1 MHGAIGVWQKWLK
14 VPEHFKAD
22 AIMFCGDLTGKG
34 VVPFVQE
41 KGGWAHYF
49 YGKRELLKSEKQLQ
63 EMEQQIAMTGLYPIR
78 TTPEEVEQFKKDP
91 ALVDK
96 IMKEKIVARMKEWM
110 DQLVSTIDLKKI
122 PVVVMPGNDDDFAV
136 DAVIKSYADAGVVWA
151 LDGPIEVL
159 GFQVMSF
166 AHVNPTPWDTPR
178 EAPEE
183 KLAEMLE
190 VEMAKLDPKLPTI
203 FNIHAPPYGTSLDQ
217 APKLRKD
224 LTPEVGP
231 GGIEM
236 VSVGSKAVRE
246 AIRKFRPK
254 IGLHGHIHESS
265 GHDVVDGV
273 PVVNPG
279 SEYGENVLRGV
290 IVEVSGGNINRF
302 WRVEG

>member
-1 MHGAIGVWQKWLK
+1 MWQKWLK
-14 VPEHFKAD
+14 VPDFFKAD

-34 VVPFVQE
+34 VVPFVKE
-41 KGGWAHYF
+41 KDGYAHYF
-49 YGKRELLKSEKQLQ
+49 YGKRELLKNEKALLQ
-63 EMEQQIAMTGLYPIR
+63 MEEQIAMTGLYPIR
-78 TTPEEVEQFKKDP
+78 STPEEIEQYKKDP
-91 ALVDK
+91 KLVDK
-96 IMKEKIVARMKEWM
+96 VMKEKMVGRMKEWM
-110 DQLVSTIDLKKI
+110 EQLTAQIDLKKI
-122 PVVVMPGNDDDFAV
+122 PVIVMPGNDDDYV
-136 DAVIKSYADAGVVWA
+136 IDSVIKSYGNAGVVWA
-151 LDGPIEVL
+151 LDGPVDVL

-190 VEMAKLDPKLPTI
+190 VEMGKLDPKLPTI
-203 FNIHAPPYGTSLDQ
+203 FNIHAPPHGTSLDQ

-231 GGIEM
+231 SGIEM
-236 VSVGSKAVRE
+236 IPVGSTAVRE

-265 GHDVVDGV
+265 GHDMIDGI

-279 SEYGENVLRGV
+279 SEYGENILRGV
-290 IVEVSGGNINRF
+290 IVEVAGGEIKRF